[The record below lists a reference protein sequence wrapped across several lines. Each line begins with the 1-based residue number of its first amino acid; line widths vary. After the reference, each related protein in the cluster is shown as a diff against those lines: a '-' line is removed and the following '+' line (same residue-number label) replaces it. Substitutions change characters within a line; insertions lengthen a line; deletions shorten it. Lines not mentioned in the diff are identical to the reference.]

1 MAEEKV
7 SWKLGQQKNFGIE
20 GIDRPNLR
28 EMQEYITGKDMLDF
42 YGSASKQEIQ
52 AVNQLASNLIY
63 GGKGSYV
70 SASQWDELLG
80 SKDYQSK
87 MQKIGADIR
96 KDANDSSRA
105 AKLRMKA
112 AGLQAQVDL
121 PEGNLPQSFNQMPRS
136 ATPNRNQPSIADV
149 KTEDETP
156 SDGGMLSGSNESATF
171 RPKRSLLGGM

>member
-1 MAEEKV
+1 MAKEKV
-7 SWKLGQQKNFGIE
+7 KWKLGQQKNFGIE

-28 EMQEYITGKDMLDF
+28 EMQEYITGQDMMDF
-42 YGSASKQEIQ
+42 YGSASKEEIK
-52 AVNQLASNLIY
+52 AVNQLASSLIY
-63 GGKGSYV
+63 GGKGSYI

-80 SKDYQSK
+80 SKDYQTK
-87 MQKIGADIR
+87 MRKVGSDIR
-96 KDANDSSRA
+96 KNANDSSRA
-105 AKLRMKA
+105 AKLRNKA
-112 AGLQAQVDL
+112 IGLQAQVNL
-121 PEGNLPQSFNQMPRS
+121 PEGNLPQSFNQMPKS